1 VERVQELEPHHS
13 SIKENDVLESG
24 DKRFVEIYGVSM
36 AYRDIGSGDP
46 IVFLHGNPTSSFLW
60 RNIIPHLQSYGRCI
74 APDLIGMGD
83 SEKLSNSSADSYT
96 FVENRR
102 YLDRFFDVLGLKERV
117 TLVVHDWGSALGFD
131 WAKRNRSAVKG
142 IVHMEAIVATM
153 SWEDIPAPA
162 QPRFRSVRSDEG
174 EKLVLEQNIFIEQ
187 SIVKG
192 TIRSYTDDEMAEY
205 RRPFLQP
212 GEGRRPMLTWPR
224 QLPIGGEPSDVVEIV
239 DAYAAWLSTS
249 AIPKLYIRA
258 EPGTHSAKMIEQV
271 RTWPNQQEVTVRGI
285 HYPQE
290 DAPDEIGAAIA
301 TWAARDARNA
311 KVRPG
316 FRF

>member
-1 VERVQELEPHHS
+1 MSFH
-13 SIKENDVLESG
+13 
-24 DKRFVEIYGVSM
+24 
-36 AYRDIGSGDP
+36 DIGSGDP
-46 IVFLHGNPTSSFLW
+46 IVFLHGNPTSSYLW
-60 RNIIPHLQSYGRCI
+60 RKIIPHVESFGRCI

-83 SEKLSNSSADSYT
+83 SEKLPNSNADSYT
-96 FVENRR
+96 FLENRR
-102 YLDRFFDVLGLKERV
+102 YLDGFFAALGLERRV

-131 WAKRNRSAVKG
+131 WAKRNPHAVKG

-162 QPRFRSVRSDEG
+162 QPRFRSVRSKEG
-174 EKLVLEQNIFIEQ
+174 EELVLQQNIFIEQ

-192 TIRSYTDDEMAEY
+192 TLRAFTDTEMAEY

-224 QLPIGGEPSDVVEIV
+224 QLPIGGEPADVVEIV

-249 AIPKLYIRA
+249 EIPKLYIRA
-258 EPGTHSAKMIEQV
+258 EPGTHSAKMVEQV
-271 RTWPNQQEVTVRGI
+271 RTWPNQREVAVRGI

-290 DAPDEIGAAIA
+290 DAPDEIGTAIA
-301 TWAARDARNA
+301 TWLEGSGVTRQ
-311 KVRPG
+311 
-316 FRF
+316 

>member
-1 VERVQELEPHHS
+1 
-13 SIKENDVLESG
+13 VLKSRE
-24 DKRFVEIYGVSM
+24 KRFVEIDGLSM

-60 RNIIPHLQSYGRCI
+60 RNIIPHLQGFGRCI

-83 SEKLSNSSADSYT
+83 SEKLPNSSADSYT

-131 WAKRNRSAVKG
+131 WAKRKPNAVNG

-153 SWEDIPAPA
+153 SWENIPAPA

-174 EKLVLEQNIFIEQ
+174 EQLVLQQNIFIEQ
-187 SIVKG
+187 SIVRG
-192 TIRSYTDDEMAEY
+192 TLRPYTDAEMAEY
-205 RRPFLQP
+205 HRPFLQP

-224 QLPIGGEPSDVVEIV
+224 QLPIDGEPSDVVEIV
-239 DAYAAWLSTS
+239 EAYAAWLSTS

-271 RTWPNQQEVTVRGI
+271 RAWPNQQEVTVRGI

-301 TWAARDARNA
+301 AWLQRLRETRQ
-311 KVRPG
+311 
-316 FRF
+316 

>member
-1 VERVQELEPHHS
+1 
-13 SIKENDVLESG
+13 VLNTS
-24 DKRFVEIYGVSM
+24 DKRFVEIDGLSM
-36 AYRDIGSGDP
+36 AYQDLGSGDP

-60 RNIIPHLQSYGRCI
+60 RNIIPHLRSFGRCI

-83 SEKLSNSSADSYT
+83 SEKLSNSSADSYA

-102 YLDRFFDVLGLKERV
+102 YLDGFFDAIGLKERV

-131 WAKRNRSAVKG
+131 WARRNPNAVKG

-153 SWEDIPAPA
+153 NWEDIPAPA
-162 QPRFRSVRSDEG
+162 QSRFRSVRSAEG
-174 EKLVLEQNIFIEQ
+174 EELVLQENIFIEQ

-192 TIRSYTDDEMAEY
+192 TMRSYTDAEMAEY

-224 QLPIGGEPSDVVEIV
+224 QLPIGGEPSDVVDIV

-249 AIPKLYIRA
+249 TIPKLYIRA
-258 EPGTHSAKMIEQV
+258 EPGTHSDTMIEQV
-271 RTWPNQQEVTVRGI
+271 RRWPNQQEVTVQGI

-290 DAPDEIGAAIA
+290 DSPEEIGAS
-301 TWAARDARNA
+301 TAAWLRGL
-311 KVRPG
+311 KTVE
-316 FRF
+316 